1 MWILEFVLQDNI
13 FLLFVHN
20 SRNLFTL
27 LLRSLRTYRASAL
40 NIFGFVYGGPFGHFL
55 HSAWALSVNTR
66 NQNCS

>member
-40 NIFGFVYGGPFGHFL
+40 NVWKKINKQLILLHLRIVTVPHQGH
-55 HSAWALSVNTR
+55 NTAIK
-66 NQNCS
+66 